1 MAPPPIGPEGTL
13 DFTAK
18 LLILLSGLLSALC
31 LTAINSVLP
40 TIEREL
46 ARGPGDAVLVKQ
58 LLGAVALA
66 MAAGAPLGGFL
77 ADRIGLRRTLL
88 IAATVYTVAGTA
100 GLYLS
105 SLPML
110 LVSRLFL
117 GLAAAAIQVLGLTMV
132 NTQLSGNARARWM
145 GLHVSFAI
153 FGTLFIHPLAGQLGE
168 ISWRLPFILYGSGA
182 ALLVGLLFGRG
193 AQAAATQP
201 REPPPPLPRDR
212 ASSRGSRGTTWCCR
226 FAIGAMTFLPTVS
239 VPFQLREQAGA
250 SPATISYVLLGASV
264 LGMIMAYLYG
274 PARRILSAH
283 AAFVLG
289 FGVAGTGA
297 LIAATASS
305 FPGVLLGIGLHGLG
319 VSWFVPNIMTA
330 IGSKVTQAQQ
340 GRAAGLVKAA
350 HFLSM
355 PICVQLIQP
364 FVKQYGEVV
373 AMRAVAAIG
382 LVMFFAMLARMLTA
396 GKTAAGSG
404 GIARRHFRS
413 GTLSRRR
420 IGYLRRNAAN
430 AVPGPSASR
439 ASIARQTCSGV
450 IALVSS
456 SRS

>member
-1 MAPPPIGPEGTL
+1 MAMIPSATAGPDEGDGGSL
-13 DFTAK
+13 DFTGK
-18 LLILLSGLLSALC
+18 LLILLSGILSALC

-40 TIEREL
+40 SIERDL
-46 ARGPGDAVLVKQ
+46 ATGPDDAVLVKQ

-66 MAAGAPLGGFL
+66 MAAGAPLGGYL
-77 ADRIGLRRTLL
+77 ADRIGLRRTLF

-132 NTQLSGNARARWM
+132 NTQLSGNTRARWM
-145 GLHVSFAI
+145 GLHVSVAI

-168 ISWRLPFILYGSGA
+168 ISWRLPFALYGGGA

-193 AQAAATQP
+193 EAAPAPTTAEATGEAP
-201 REPPPPLPRDR
+201 SGPGILSWFPWHYLVL
-212 ASSRGSRGTTWCCR
+212 S

-274 PARRILSAH
+274 TARRYLSAH

-297 LIAATASS
+297 LIAASASS
-305 FPGVLLGIGLHGLG
+305 FPGVLFGIGLHGLG

-330 IGSKVTQAQQ
+330 IGSKVAKDQQ
-340 GRAAGLVKAA
+340 GRAAGMVKAA
-350 HFLSM
+350 HFLAM
-355 PICVQLIQP
+355 PICVQLVQP
-364 FVKQYGEVV
+364 FVKQYGEVI
-373 AMRAVAAIG
+373 AMKAVAIIG
-382 LVMFFAMLARMLTA
+382 LAMFVVMLARMLTA
-396 GKTAAGSG
+396 GRAQ
-404 GIARRHFRS
+404 
-413 GTLSRRR
+413 
-420 IGYLRRNAAN
+420 
-430 AVPGPSASR
+430 AVFPAE
-439 ASIARQTCSGV
+439 
-450 IALVSS
+450 
-456 SRS
+456 

>member
-1 MAPPPIGPEGTL
+1 MHVTDNAGASDGPEGTL
-13 DFTAK
+13 DFTGK
-18 LLILLSGLLSALC
+18 MLILLSGLLSALC

-40 TIEREL
+40 SIEREL
-46 ARGPGDAVLVKQ
+46 ARGPEDAVLVKQ

-66 MAAGAPLGGFL
+66 MAAGAPLGGWL
-77 ADRIGLRRTLL
+77 ADRIGLRRTLF
-88 IAATVYTVAGTA
+88 ISASVYTVAGTA

-105 SLPML
+105 SLPLL
-110 LVSRLFL
+110 LVSRLLL

-132 NTQLSGNARARWM
+132 NTQLSGNARAKWM

-168 ISWRLPFILYGSGA
+168 ISWRLPFALYGSGA
-182 ALLVGLLFGRG
+182 ALLVGLLFGQAGRAPAPG
-193 AQAAATQP
+193 KPEAAASKAAAPGILKWFPWHYLVLSFT
-201 REPPPPLPRDR
+201 
-212 ASSRGSRGTTWCCR
+212 
-226 FAIGAMTFLPTVS
+226 IGAMTFLPTVS

-250 SPATISYVLLGASV
+250 SPATISYVLLGSSV

-330 IGSKVTQAQQ
+330 VGSKVTQAQQ
-340 GRAAGLVKAA
+340 GRTAGLVKAA
-350 HFLSM
+350 HFLAM

-364 FVKQYGEVV
+364 FVKQYGEVI

-382 LVMFFAMLARMLTA
+382 LAMFVVMLARMLTA
-396 GKTAAGSG
+396 PKEPQ
-404 GIARRHFRS
+404 
-413 GTLSRRR
+413 
-420 IGYLRRNAAN
+420 
-430 AVPGPSASR
+430 AVPAK
-439 ASIARQTCSGV
+439 
-450 IALVSS
+450 
-456 SRS
+456 